1 MTASDEGRA
10 LFGMLDLDRDRR
22 LGAREVLE
30 TFARVSACDRNRD
43 GRVTPDEIPH
53 HIRLVLD
60 RGDLSFL
67 LAPPAGG
74 AAVVVS
80 PGATSMPP
88 RSRPAAGPSWF
99 RKMDRNRDGDV
110 SPREF
115 LGTREQF
122 DRLDRDHDGLL
133 SPDEAEEASAGRSA
147 QVKAPGG

>member
-1 MTASDEGRA
+1 MT
-10 LFGMLDLDRDRR
+10 
-22 LGAREVLE
+22 
-30 TFARVSACDRNRD
+30 SA
-43 GRVTPDEIPH
+43 
-53 HIRLVLD
+53 
-60 RGDLSFL
+60 
-67 LAPPAGG
+67 
-74 AAVVVS
+74 
-80 PGATSMPP
+80 PP

-133 SPDEAEEASAGRSA
+133 SPDEAKEASAGRPA